1 VVCGRLLNPKL
12 KEGSEM
18 DELVALV
25 GEKTGLSEDMART
38 AVETVL
44 GFVKDRLPGGIGDN
58 LEGLLEG
65 GEGGSDAGGLGGL
78 GKLLD

>member
-1 VVCGRLLNPKL
+1 VSGQLLNL
-12 KEGSEM
+12 LQNEETEM
-18 DELVALV
+18 DELVSMVA
-25 GEKTGLSEDMART
+25 EKTGLSEDMART

-65 GEGGSDAGGLGGL
+65 GEGGSDGGGLGGL